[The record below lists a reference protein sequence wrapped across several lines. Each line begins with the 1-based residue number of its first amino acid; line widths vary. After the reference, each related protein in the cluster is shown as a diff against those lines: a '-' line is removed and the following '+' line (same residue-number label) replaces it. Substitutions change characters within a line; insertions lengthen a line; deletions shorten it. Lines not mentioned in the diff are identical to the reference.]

1 MDVMQIFMFLFGMIG
16 VILIL
21 VGVVVTM
28 AHSKKRKRCSRE
40 ITGVISTQRI
50 CYDADTIHKTRSA
63 IYEYEY
69 NGKTYHKN
77 SFVSTNS
84 SVEFGK
90 EVKVLV
96 NPDKP
101 EECIVEN
108 WVGILASCLFIGIGC
123 VFLALAV
130 LVLILM

>member
-28 AHSKKRKRCSRE
+28 AHSKKRKRCSCE
-40 ITGVISTQRI
+40 ITGVISAQRI
-50 CYDADTIHKTRSA
+50 CYDADTIHETCSG

-77 SFVSTNS
+77 SFVSTRS

-108 WVGILASCLFIGIGC
+108 WVGILTSCLFIGIGC

-130 LVLILM
+130 LVFILM